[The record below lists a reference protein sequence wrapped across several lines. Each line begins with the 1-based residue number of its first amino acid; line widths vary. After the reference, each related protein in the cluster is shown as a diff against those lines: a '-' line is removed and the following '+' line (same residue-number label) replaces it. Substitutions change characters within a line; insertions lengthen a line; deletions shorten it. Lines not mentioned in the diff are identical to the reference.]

1 MYCYIINHINT
12 QKMSK
17 KTQIHEILVKYENQ
31 VWDSFPSIYT
41 KDDVKRL
48 LNQIIIEV
56 GDVMDEDTTTDN
68 IELDK
73 LKNIVIGDVVDAIET
88 YDFEDEIE
96 LELTYSNQI
105 DVTFSSD
112 KIIRRIKESIHD
124 SFEHFVEVEEEVE
137 S

>member
-1 MYCYIINHINT
+1 MYCYIINHLNT
-12 QKMSK
+12 QTMSK

-41 KDDVKRL
+41 KDDLKRL

-56 GDVMDEDTTTDN
+56 DDVMDEDTSSN
-68 IELDK
+68 IDLEDLQK
-73 LKNIVIGDVVDAIET
+73 RVIVNVVDAIESF
-88 YDFEDEIE
+88 DFEDEIE

-105 DVTFSSD
+105 DITFNSD
-112 KIIRRIKESIHD
+112 KIIRSVRESID
-124 SFEHFVEVEEEVE
+124 ETFIALTEVEEEVE

>member
-1 MYCYIINHINT
+1 MYCYNINHINT
-12 QKMSK
+12 QTMSK

-56 GDVMDEDTTTDN
+56 GDVMDEDTSSNVD
-68 IELDK
+68 LDD
-73 LKNIVIGDVVDAIET
+73 LQRRIIINVVDAIESH
-88 YDFEDEIE
+88 DFEDDVE
-96 LELTYSNQI
+96 LDLTYSNQI
-105 DVTFSSD
+105 NIDFKTD
-112 KIIRRIKESIHD
+112 DIIKSVRESID
-124 SFEHFVEVEEEVE
+124 ETFVAFTEVEEEVE

>member
-1 MYCYIINHINT
+1 
-12 QKMSK
+12 MSK

-41 KDDVKRL
+41 KDDVKKM

-56 GDVMDEDTTTDN
+56 GDVMDDETTTNN
-68 IELDK
+68 IDLDK
-73 LKNIVIGDVVDAIET
+73 LKNIVIGDVVDSIET

-96 LELTYSNQI
+96 LELSYSNQI
-105 DVTFSSD
+105 DITFNSD
-112 KIIRRIKESIHD
+112 KIIRRVKESIYD
-124 SFEHFVEVEEEVE
+124 SFEHFVEVEEEEEVE

>member
-1 MYCYIINHINT
+1 
-12 QKMSK
+12 MSK

-105 DVTFSSD
+105 DVTFNSD